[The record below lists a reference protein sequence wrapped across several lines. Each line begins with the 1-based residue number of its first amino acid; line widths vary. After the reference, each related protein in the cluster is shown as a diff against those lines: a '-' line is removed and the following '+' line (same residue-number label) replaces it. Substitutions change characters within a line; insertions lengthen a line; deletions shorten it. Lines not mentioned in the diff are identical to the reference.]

1 MALSTFSTMNTN
13 WPFNPCD
20 HVHNTHNLLTPR
32 AMPTR
37 GGGEQSERHASI
49 DLNDK
54 GSLLQNK
61 KHYFFHH
68 DISTKHK
75 NMTFLLSYNTLQQEV
90 RGQLMRKKR
99 QASRAANRIAK
110 APAAWAPA

>member
-1 MALSTFSTMNTN
+1 MALSTFSTMNMN

-75 NMTFLLSYNTLQQEV
+75 NMTFLLSYNRDPNKSCAGKQQDVYRPEGLPRKLFTLHYPFPGV
-90 RGQLMRKKR
+90 
-99 QASRAANRIAK
+99 
-110 APAAWAPA
+110 